1 MGNNHQIGMA
11 QLLVVKAPDVVRS
24 SGLGSC
30 VGIVLF
36 DPFNRVGGM
45 AHAMLPKH
53 RPGRDDNQAKY
64 VDTAIDKILAEMEAM
79 GSNKINIVA
88 KLAGGAQM
96 FPDVDRENSQLIGS
110 RNIAAAE
117 EYLQQL
123 GIPII
128 ARDIGGHSGRT
139 LEFSC
144 EDGTL
149 LIKTVDN
156 ETKI

>member
-1 MGNNHQIGMA
+1 MDSNKQIGMA
-11 QLLVVKAPDVVRS
+11 QLLVLKAPGIIRS

-30 VGIVLF
+30 VGIVLY
-36 DPFNRVGGM
+36 DPFHKVGGM

-64 VDTAIDKILAEMEAM
+64 VDTAIDTMLAEMEAL
-79 GSNKINIVA
+79 GANKINIIA

-96 FPDVDRENSQLIGS
+96 FPDADKDNLLLIGAK
-110 RNIAAAE
+110 NITAAE

-128 ARDIGGHSGRT
+128 AKDVGGHSGRT
-139 LEFSC
+139 LEFDC
-144 EDGTL
+144 EDGSL
-149 LIKTVDN
+149 LITTKN
-156 ETKI
+156 IETRI